1 MTQHISSQY
10 PITDPAF
17 MAECK
22 AAFDEAGAL
31 VLEGFLTP
39 DAVEAVRKDGENRI
53 AEAYFCTTSHNV
65 YLTPKD
71 ETLPDDHPF
80 NRQVTSSKGLI
91 ADDQIDDA
99 SPLKSVY
106 NDAGFKAFIS
116 HVVGEEAVYPY
127 ADPLSAVNLH
137 FAKTGQ
143 ELGWH
148 FDNSSFATT
157 ILIRKPKGGGE
168 FQYVR
173 DLRDSAGGDMN
184 FEGVGAVLDGKVRP
198 DMLEAEAGTLM
209 LFRGRDSMHRVTP
222 TEGATTRMLAVLAY
236 NSQPGIALSESAMRT
251 FYGRTA

>member
-1 MTQHISSQY
+1 MTPHISNRY

-17 MAECK
+17 LAECK
-22 AAFDEAGAL
+22 SAFDETGAL

-39 DAVEAVRKDGENRI
+39 EAVRAVQEEGESKI
-53 AEAYFCTTSHNV
+53 GDAYFCTTSHNV

-71 ETLPDDHPF
+71 EALQDDHPF

-91 ADDQIDDA
+91 ADDQIDGA
-99 SPLKSVY
+99 SPLKQVY
-106 NDAGFKAFIS
+106 SDSDFKAFIS
-116 HVVGEEAVYPY
+116 HVVGEESVHPY

-137 FAKTGQ
+137 FASAGQ

-157 ILIRKPKGGGE
+157 ILIQKPEGGGE

-184 FEGVGAVLDGKVRP
+184 FDGVGAVLEGKVRP
-198 DMLEAEAGTLM
+198 DMLEAEPGTLM

-222 TEGATTRMLAVLAY
+222 TEGGTTRMLAVLAY
-236 NSQPGIALSESAMRT
+236 NSQPGIALSESAMQT